1 MRRTIISLI
10 TAAILS
16 CTASFAA
23 MPAPD
28 QEGNTRTL
36 SGTVVDNSTLMPV
49 EFATAALLT
58 PDSTY
63 VNGAT
68 TDSAGRFRIENIAN
82 AEYRLIISLI
92 GYNNVIM
99 TIMPDD
105 GWELGTIQLEP
116 DAEMLKETVI
126 TARRPVIE
134 QKLDKIV
141 MNVSDA
147 VSTEGSNGTDLL
159 RKAPGVTIDFDGNV
173 KLNGSSVAVWIDG
186 RPSNLSGKELE
197 VLLQST
203 DGTTIDRIE
212 IMAHPSS
219 KYDAAGGGGIINI
232 ITKKNFTQGLN
243 GSVNLGYGGMYFD
256 RYNQAAD
263 GSVNLSYRGKKTN
276 TFLTYSARYDDMD
289 IILDSRSLY
298 GENNS
303 IAMSS
308 RSNLLNQSLDQM
320 FRVGNDW
327 YINDNNI
334 LGAIVNGTFRNS
346 GTGTYGDNFTEHLLG
361 DELLGRLESSID
373 NSDRF
378 NGISANLNYTHT
390 FDKAKAQELTVN
402 ADYSYF
408 DILNTS
414 RQSDIPVPGFQT
426 LIQLDSNI
434 FRQNAAQK
442 LQIWSAKADYQQVF
456 WQTGLLEAGLKWSRT
471 ITDNNSVRDDFF
483 NNAWAHSDSLSNI
496 FLYDEQIAAAY
507 ISAAKSFG
515 QKWSVK
521 IGLRGEYTYARGDWR
536 SAGEKSVK
544 SYFNLFPTAFVS
556 YMPTQ
561 KWRLAASYTRRINR
575 PGYSQLNPFRTYMSA
590 NAYTEGDPNLDPQF
604 SDQVSLTVG
613 YGQHLNLSLMY
624 QHNSNLIMQHP
635 EVNPDNGEQR
645 LIWENFGTQE
655 IAGAALSVSELPIT
669 KWLNFSANY
678 FAAYNGN
685 TSAEGDYDEG
695 SFLQSFYGNLTFLL
709 PKEWKIEVGGF
720 GSGNMTI
727 GYMNIRPMYMLFGGI
742 KKNLWDGRGT
752 IALNVQDILRSF
764 RSDITSYTG
773 DVETYSIHQRMNIQ
787 KVTLS
792 FSWRFGTATNTRRRN
807 VGSFEESSRVGG
819 SSGISTGQQGTGG
832 MM

>member
-1 MRRTIISLI
+1 MKRILIS
-10 TAAILS
+10 ILTVTLLLS
-16 CTASFAA
+16 INYLRAEAKA
-23 MPAPD
+23 
-28 QEGNTRTL
+28 QEDGGLTL
-36 SGTVVDNSTLMPV
+36 KGTVTDGASARPV
-49 EFATAALLT
+49 EFATVALIL
-58 PDSTY
+58 PDSTF
-63 VNGAT
+63 VDGTT
-68 TDSAGRFRIENIAN
+68 TDSTGRFSFGGLSARKYI
-82 AEYRLIISLI
+82 LKVSFI
-92 GYNNVIM
+92 GYNDAVLPVDLVKSQDIGAVS
-99 TIMPDD
+99 I
-105 GWELGTIQLEP
+105 EP
-116 DAEMLKETVI
+116 DAEILDAVVI
-126 TARRPVIE
+126 SARRPVIE

-141 MNVSDA
+141 MNISDA

-173 KLNGSSVAVWIDG
+173 KLNGSSVAVWLDG

-212 IMAHPSS
+212 IMAHPSA

-232 ITKKNFTQGLN
+232 VTKKNFMEGFN

-256 RYNQAAD
+256 RYNQDAD
-263 GSVNLSYRGKKTN
+263 GSVNLNYRGRKTN

-289 IILDSRSLY
+289 ATLNSESIYGPGYSLTMR
-298 GENNS
+298 NS
-303 IAMSS
+303 SS
-308 RSNLLNQSLDQM
+308 LLMRNLNQM

-334 LGAIVNGTFRNS
+334 LGVIVNGTFRNS
-346 GTGTYGDNFTEHLLG
+346 STDTYGDNFTEHLMG
-361 DELLGRLESSID
+361 EDLLARLESDID
-373 NSDRF
+373 NSDKF

-390 FDKAKAQELTVN
+390 FDKAKMQELTVN
-402 ADYSYF
+402 ADYSYY
-408 DILNTS
+408 DILNGS
-414 RQSDIPVPGFQT
+414 YQQDIPVSILSSMIPV
-426 LIQLDSNI
+426 DSNI
-434 FRQNAAQK
+434 FRQDASQK
-442 LQIWSAKADYQQVF
+442 LQIWSVKADYQQLF
-456 WQTGLLEAGLKWSRT
+456 WKTGLLEAGLKWSRT
-471 ITDNNSVRDDFF
+471 ITDNNSVREDFF
-483 NNAWAHSDSLSNI
+483 NNAWNYSDSLSNL

-536 SAGEKSVK
+536 SAGQKSTK

-575 PGYSQLNPFRTYMSA
+575 PGYSQLNPFRTYISA
-590 NAYTEGDPNLDPQF
+590 NSYTEGDPNLNPQF

-624 QHNSNLIMQHP
+624 QHNSDLIMQHP
-635 EVNPDNGEQR
+635 EVNPDNGEQS
-645 LIWENFGTQE
+645 LVWENFGTQE

-669 KWLNFSANY
+669 KWMNLSANY

-685 TSAEGDYDEG
+685 NSATGDYSSG
-695 SFLQSFYGNLTFLL
+695 SFLQSFYASVNFLL

-720 GSGNMTI
+720 GSGNMDI
-727 GYMNIRPMYMLFGGI
+727 GYMKMRPMYMLFGGV

>member
-1 MRRTIISLI
+1 M
-10 TAAILS
+10 
-16 CTASFAA
+16 
-23 MPAPD
+23 
-28 QEGNTRTL
+28 
-36 SGTVVDNSTLMPV
+36 
-49 EFATAALLT
+49 
-58 PDSTY
+58 
-63 VNGAT
+63 
-68 TDSAGRFRIENIAN
+68 
-82 AEYRLIISLI
+82 
-92 GYNNVIM
+92 
-99 TIMPDD
+99 
-105 GWELGTIQLEP
+105 
-116 DAEMLKETVI
+116 
-126 TARRPVIE
+126 
-134 QKLDKIV
+134 
-141 MNVSDA
+141 
-147 VSTEGSNGTDLL
+147 
-159 RKAPGVTIDFDGNV
+159 
-173 KLNGSSVAVWIDG
+173 
-186 RPSNLSGKELE
+186 
-197 VLLQST
+197 
-203 DGTTIDRIE
+203 
-212 IMAHPSS
+212 
-219 KYDAAGGGGIINI
+219 
-232 ITKKNFTQGLN
+232 
-243 GSVNLGYGGMYFD
+243 
-256 RYNQAAD
+256 
-263 GSVNLSYRGKKTN
+263 
-276 TFLTYSARYDDMD
+276 
-289 IILDSRSLY
+289 
-298 GENNS
+298 
-303 IAMSS
+303 
-308 RSNLLNQSLDQM
+308 
-320 FRVGNDW
+320 
-327 YINDNNI
+327 
-334 LGAIVNGTFRNS
+334 GAIVNGTFRNS

-414 RQSDIPVPGFQT
+414 RQSDIPVPGLQT
-426 LIQLDSNI
+426 LLQLDSNI

-471 ITDNNSVRDDFF
+471 VTDNNSVRDDFF